1 MIYQNNNIQ
10 RSTLIMLKG
19 GMVVLL
25 ITCILIKHGEEFILL
40 FGNLFTTQVVLKLI
54 LV

>member
-1 MIYQNNNIQ
+1 
-10 RSTLIMLKG
+10 MLKE

-25 ITCILIKHGEEFILL
+25 ITCILIKYGEEFILV